1 MASPKSKFRV
11 HHETAA
17 APLLNRIAAHMDSFR
32 PSEQAVA
39 RLVLAR
45 AHDVVHGSF
54 PEVAAEAGVSQPT
67 VARFCHAMGF
77 AGFREFKLRLAESLA
92 QSLAQSEGSGVPFV
106 HRDVAADDSTAAAAT
121 KVFDRAIAS
130 LIDARQHIDGTAMQR
145 AVEILARAR
154 KIDFYGAGNSGIVAQ
169 DAQHKFFRLGAPA
182 AAYSD
187 AHVQA
192 MSASLLGKGDAVVAI
207 SGSGRSADVIRAATI
222 ARESGATIIALT
234 APDSPLAKLAH
245 TALVTDASEDLQM
258 YAPMTSRLVH
268 LTILDAL
275 AVGVALRRGAT
286 LEARLRRAKKAVST
300 LMV

>member
-1 MASPKSKFRV
+1 MS
-11 HHETAA
+11 ET
-17 APLLNRIAAHMDSFR
+17 PLLNRIAAHMHSFR

-54 PEVAAEAGVSQPT
+54 PQIAAEAGVSQPT

-92 QSLAQSEGSGVPFV
+92 ESLAQSRGRTGGTGVPFV
-106 HRDVAADDSTAAAAT
+106 HRDVAAKDSTAGAAT

-130 LIDARQHIDGTAMQR
+130 LTHARQHIDGTAMQR
-145 AVEILARAR
+145 AVDILARAR

-207 SGSGRSADVIRAATI
+207 SGSGQSADVIRAASI
-222 ARESGATIIALT
+222 AREAGASIVALT
-234 APDSPLAKLAH
+234 APDTPLARLAH
-245 TALVTDASEDLQM
+245 AALVTDPSEDLQM

-275 AVGVALRRGAT
+275 AVGVALKRGGA
-286 LEARLRRAKKAVST
+286 LEARLKRAKKAVSG
-300 LMV
+300 LMVGAKNSTPT